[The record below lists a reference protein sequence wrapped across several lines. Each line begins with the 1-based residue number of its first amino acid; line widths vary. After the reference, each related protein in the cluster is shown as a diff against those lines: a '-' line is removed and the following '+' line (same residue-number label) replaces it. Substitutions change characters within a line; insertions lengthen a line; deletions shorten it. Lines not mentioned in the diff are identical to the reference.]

1 MVAFAPSDVP
11 SSVNSVEKLIV
22 WANSLMDE
30 LHPSVTAIEASG
42 VAERV
47 CASGLF
53 KITATDPVTWRAISR
68 TSIPIG
74 SSWRR
79 GNAKIWTFAQDISSQ
94 AIPTE
99 YKS

>member
-1 MVAFAPSDVP
+1 MVAFATTDIP
-11 SSVNSVEKLIV
+11 SSINTVEKLLV
-22 WANSLMDE
+22 WANALMDE

-47 CASGLF
+47 CSSGFF

-68 TSIPIG
+68 TSIPLN
-74 SSWRR
+74 SAWRR
-79 GNAKIWTFAQDISSQ
+79 GNAKVWTFAIDISS
-94 AIPTE
+94 ASIPTE